1 MTTVES
7 NRSRKV
13 CWVGHRLTE
22 VMRESSPFHRGPSQ
36 GYSLILELRPH
47 LQSKSWRS
55 GLLVRVEPLPQLV
68 CEEEPQ
74 WQNGLQRDSS
84 SHQKMEDV
92 LFLCVCLG
100 PGKTVATDNE

>member
-1 MTTVES
+1 MRVES
-7 NRSRKV
+7 I
-13 CWVGHRLTE
+13 
-22 VMRESSPFHRGPSQ
+22 SQ
-36 GYSLILELRPH
+36 RDPLRVNSLILELLPH
-47 LQSKSWRS
+47 LQNKSWRW

-68 CEEEPQ
+68 HEEEPQ

-100 PGKTVATDNE
+100 PGKTVATANE